1 MVAATSCCSWC
12 LLQTEMW
19 HIKYGLMIGRSQD
32 TGWQREIR
40 ILDICVDYMYFT
52 SINKIYVRPTL
63 ERWISHLWSYNLF
76 QKFYE
81 WDFSLLCSSKSKYK
95 LILKKIKWKFWW
107 IILLKQ
113 SVREILKI
121 SLMFYDSAQDECSSC
136 FIKMLMIQFE
146 MILKIHP
153 NMRQWESKNSFY
165 CLVKQSEQENNGERF
180 DIYCSPP
187 ASIR

>member
-1 MVAATSCCSWC
+1 MMRELVSKSRIVGVSEMVAATCCCSWC

-76 QKFYE
+76 SKFYE

-95 LILKKIKWKFWW
+95 PILTKVKWNFFMNNSSEAECKRYWRFHWCFATQ
-107 IILLKQ
+107 LKMN
-113 SVREILKI
+113 VLHA
-121 SLMFYDSAQDECSSC
+121 L
-136 FIKMLMIQFE
+136 
-146 MILKIHP
+146 
-153 NMRQWESKNSFY
+153 
-165 CLVKQSEQENNGERF
+165 
-180 DIYCSPP
+180 
-187 ASIR
+187 